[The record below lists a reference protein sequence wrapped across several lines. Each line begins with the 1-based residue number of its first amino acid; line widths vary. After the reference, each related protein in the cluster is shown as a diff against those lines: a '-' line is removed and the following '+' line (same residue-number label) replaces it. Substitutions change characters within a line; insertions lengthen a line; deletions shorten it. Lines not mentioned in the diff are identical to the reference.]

1 MSQPT
6 KITERAV
13 DVANGRIKL
22 RFKVGGEGPPLI
34 YFHAAGGLLWDP
46 FLFRMAEHY
55 TVYAPEFPGTSAGD
69 PYAIHQIDDV
79 WDAVLAYEEAIR
91 GLGLDQPP
99 VAIAQSFGGM
109 LSLEVSAS
117 YPGIFA
123 KHVVLDPVGLW
134 REDAPVSN
142 WMEASPPALAAMLF
156 KDPSSPAAQA
166 MLTLPEDPEA
176 AVKAQAALVWALG
189 CTGKLCWPIPDRG
202 LHKRLHRIKTPTL
215 IVWGADDG
223 LAPVVYAEEFHR
235 RIAGSQVAIVPNSG
249 HIPEVEQ
256 LDTTLDLVRRFLE
269 KSE

>member
-6 KITERAV
+6 RITERAV

-34 YFHAAGGLLWDP
+34 YFHPAGGLLWDP
-46 FLFRMAEHY
+46 FLARMAEHY

-79 WDAVLAYEEAIR
+79 WDAVLAYEEAIG

-99 VAIAQSFGGM
+99 VAVAQSFGAM

-117 YPGIFA
+117 YPGVFA
-123 KHVVLDPVGLW
+123 KHVVLDPPGLW

-215 IVWGADDG
+215 IVWGADDA

-249 HIPEVEQ
+249 HIPQVEQ